1 MVPIEAFFGI
11 LVFMFG
17 MIGIVRGFLRELGVT
32 LVMVFLMF
40 LLNQFEPQ
48 LDGGLTKVFTVGRR
62 VLPLPNQSVL
72 SCWLLVFV
80 ISAMA
85 FVSYHGETLT
95 YPGNAPKGTS
105 GVYLGGLAGALNGY
119 LIAGGIWYYMDK
131 YQYTCSFFFCNDE
144 LSSLAK
150 SLIPFLPINLLGQPV
165 LFEQSLLLYL
175 AAALLLARVIR

>member
-11 LVFMFG
+11 LVFMFA

-32 LVMVFLMF
+32 LVMVFLLF

-48 LDGGLTKVFTVGRR
+48 LDGGLGKVFSISRR
-62 VLPLPNQSVL
+62 VLPVSNQNTL
-72 SCWLLVFV
+72 SCWLFMFV

-95 YPGNAPKGTS
+95 YSGNAPKGVS
-105 GVYLGGLAGALNGY
+105 GVYLGLLTGACNGY
-119 LIAGGIWYYMDK
+119 LIAGSIWYYMDK
-131 YQYTCSFFFCNDE
+131 FNYTCTFFFCDKE

-150 SLIPFLPINLLGQPV
+150 TLVDFLPINLLGQPV
-165 LFEQSLLLYL
+165 LFGQSLLLYL
-175 AAALLLARVIR
+175 TALLLLARVIR